1 MSEANETG
9 DKDCG
14 SRNCSS
20 ADPLDPH
27 LALAALFVYRIF
39 SECGHTWG
47 GKQPSASKIAEFIAE
62 QIDLM
67 RRGNLSNR
75 NLGGIMFHRDPLTD
89 IVEFGV
95 SITHHFSDSSN
106 MVG

>member
-9 DKDCG
+9 DKDFG
-14 SRNCSS
+14 SRRCSS
-20 ADPLDPH
+20 ADPRDPH

-47 GKQPSASKIAEFIAE
+47 GKPPTATEIAEFIAE

-67 RRGNLSNR
+67 RRGSLPSR
-75 NLGGIMFHRDPLTD
+75 RLGGDD
-89 IVEFGV
+89 V
-95 SITHHFSDSSN
+95 
-106 MVG
+106 